1 MLKRVKP
8 AINHDNCGSAAQING
23 TVAGNLCSHSIRR
36 ESLIVV
42 IRTGENVFGVS
53 VRHRPEVLIRRSL
66 QLREAGVVR
75 GCRGKQN
82 AVVLSAVTDDL
93 ESP

>member
-1 MLKRVKP
+1 MVKP
-8 AINHDNCGSAAQING
+8 VVNHDNHGSTAQIFS
-23 TVAGNLCSHSIRR
+23 TVAGNLYRWTIRR
-36 ESLIVV
+36 ERLVV
-42 IRTGENVFGVS
+42 VMRTGENVFGVG

-75 GCRGKQN
+75 GCRRKQN

-93 ESP
+93 RKP

>member
-8 AINHDNCGSAAQING
+8 AVNHDNCGGAAQIIG
-23 TVAGNLCSHSIRR
+23 TVAGNLCSPAFRR
-36 ESLIVV
+36 EGLSVAV
-42 IRTGENVFGVS
+42 RTGENVFGVS